1 MKKYLK
7 RGYAVDCGRL
17 LKARK
22 IELVLLDDLKSKKDR
37 LSGKNIID
45 VGCGSG
51 HIAAYFSECNRVLAV
66 DVVDQVSLDIR
77 EKINFIKTENDLS
90 LFSSGE
96 FDIVIL
102 NHVLA
107 HIKNKL
113 KLLLEV
119 NRLLK
124 NEGICYVANPNRYY
138 PVEPYYKIPFLHYLP
153 QKLFL
158 NLAGYLG
165 KNQEDVYLISHLSLK
180 KLAKVA
186 KFTISDYTVNVI
198 NDSERYS
205 SEYKIPFGIKLPG
218 AASIISP
225 TNIYILRKSG

>member
-1 MKKYLK
+1 MNKYLE
-7 RGYAVDCGRL
+7 RGYAVDRGRL
-17 LKARK
+17 VKARK
-22 IELVLLDDLKSKKDR
+22 IEVVLLDYLKSKEDR

-51 HIAAYFSECNRVLAV
+51 HIAAYFSECNRVLAL
-66 DVVDQVSLDIR
+66 DVVDQVSPDIR
-77 EKINFIKTENDLS
+77 EKIKFIKIKNDLS
-90 LFSSGE
+90 SFSTGE

-107 HIKNKL
+107 HVKNKL
-113 KLLLEV
+113 KLLIEI

-124 NEGICYVANPNRYY
+124 NNGICYVANPNRYY
-138 PVEPYYKIPFLHYLP
+138 HIEPYYKIPFLHYLP

-158 NLAGYLG
+158 KLAQYLG

-180 KLAKVA
+180 KIARIA
-186 KFTISDYTVNVI
+186 KFIISDYTI
-198 NDSERYS
+198 NIINESGRYL
-205 SEYKIPFGIKLPG
+205 SEYEIPFGIKLPEI
-218 AASIISP
+218 ASVISP

>member
-1 MKKYLK
+1 MKKYLE

-17 LKARK
+17 VKARK
-22 IELVLLDDLKSKKDR
+22 IELVLLDNLKSKEDR
-37 LSGKNIID
+37 LAGKNIVD

-51 HIAAYFSECNRVLAV
+51 HITAYFSECNRVLAV
-66 DVVDQVSLDIR
+66 DVVDQVSPDIK
-77 EKINFIKTENDLS
+77 ENINFIKIENDLS
-90 LFSSGE
+90 SLPGGE

-124 NEGICYVANPNRYY
+124 NNGICYVANPNRYY

-158 NLAGYLG
+158 KLAGYFG

-180 KLAKVA
+180 KLARIA
-186 KFTISDYTVNVI
+186 KFTISDYTIRII
-198 NDSERYS
+198 NESGRYS
-205 SEYKIPFGIKLPG
+205 SEYEIPFGIKLPG

>member
-1 MKKYLK
+1 MRKYLE

-17 LKARK
+17 VKARK
-22 IELVLLDDLKSKKDR
+22 IELILLDYLKSKEDR

-51 HIAAYFSECNRVLAV
+51 HIAAYFSECNRVLAL
-66 DVVDQVSLDIR
+66 DVVDQVSPDIR
-77 EKINFIKTENDLS
+77 AKINFIKIENDLS
-90 LFSSGE
+90 SFPRGA

-113 KLLLEV
+113 KLMMEI

-124 NEGICYVANPNRYY
+124 NNGICYVANPNRYY

-158 NLAGYLG
+158 KLAKYFG
-165 KNQEDVYLISHLSLK
+165 KNKEDVYLISHLSLK
-180 KLAKVA
+180 KIARIA
-186 KFTISDYTVNVI
+186 KFNISDYTVNVI
-198 NDSERYS
+198 NESERYS
-205 SEYKIPFGIKLPG
+205 SEYKIPFGIKLPDI
-218 AASIISP
+218 ASIVSP

>member
-1 MKKYLK
+1 MKKYLE
-7 RGYAVDCGRL
+7 RGYAVDHGRL
-17 LKARK
+17 VKARK
-22 IELVLLDDLKSKKDR
+22 IELVLLDDLKSKEDR

-51 HIAAYFSECNRVLAV
+51 HIAAYFSECNYVLAL
-66 DVVDQVSLDIR
+66 DVVDQISPDIR
-77 EKINFIKTENDLS
+77 EKIKFIKMENDLS
-90 LFSSGE
+90 SFSRGE

-113 KLLLEV
+113 KLLIEI

-124 NEGICYVANPNRYY
+124 SNGICYIANPNRYY

-153 QKLFL
+153 QKLFFK
-158 NLAGYLG
+158 LAKYFG
-165 KNQEDVYLISHLSLK
+165 KNQEDVYLISHLSIK
-180 KLAKVA
+180 KLARIA

-198 NDSERYS
+198 NESEQYS
-205 SEYKIPFGIKLPG
+205 SEYEISFGIKFPRI
-218 AASIISP
+218 ASIISP
-225 TNIYILRKSG
+225 TNIYILRKSS

>member
-1 MKKYLK
+1 MKKYLE

-17 LKARK
+17 IKARK
-22 IELVLLDDLKSKKDR
+22 IELVLLDNLKSKEDR

-66 DVVDQVSLDIR
+66 DVVDQVSPDIK

-90 LFSSGE
+90 SFSSGG

-107 HIKNKL
+107 HTKNKL
-113 KLLLEV
+113 KLMLGI

-124 NEGICYVANPNRYY
+124 NDGICYVANPNRYY
-138 PVEPYYKIPFLHYLP
+138 PVEPYYRIPFSHYFPEKFFL
-153 QKLFL
+153 KLAKYF
-158 NLAGYLG
+158 G
-165 KNQEDVYLISHLSLK
+165 KNQEDVYLISHLSFK
-180 KLAKVA
+180 KLARIA
-186 KFTISDYTVNVI
+186 KFTIRDYTINVI
-198 NDSERYS
+198 NESGRYS
-205 SEYKIPFGIKLPG
+205 SEYELPFGIKLPG
-218 AASIISP
+218 IASIISP

>member
-1 MKKYLK
+1 MKKCLE
-7 RGYAVDCGRL
+7 RGYAVDSGRL
-17 LKARK
+17 VKARK
-22 IELVLLDDLKSKKDR
+22 IELVLLDYLKSKEDR

-51 HIAAYFSECNRVLAV
+51 HIAAYFSECNRVLAL
-66 DVVDQVSLDIR
+66 DVVDQVSPDIR
-77 EKINFIKTENDLS
+77 GKIKFIKMENDLS
-90 LFSSGE
+90 SFPSGE

-107 HIKNKL
+107 HIKNKF
-113 KLLLEV
+113 KLLIEI

-124 NEGICYVANPNRYY
+124 NNGICYVANPNRYY

-158 NLAGYLG
+158 NLAKYLG

-180 KLAKVA
+180 KLAQIA
-186 KFTISDYTVNVI
+186 KFTISDYTVNLI
-198 NDSERYS
+198 NESGRYS
-205 SEYKIPFGIKLPG
+205 SEYEIPFGIKLPDI
-218 AASIISP
+218 ASVISP

>member
-17 LKARK
+17 VKARK
-22 IELVLLDDLKSKKDR
+22 IELVLLDYLKSKEDR

-51 HIAAYFSECNRVLAV
+51 HIAAYFSESNSVWPV
-66 DVVDQVSLDIR
+66 DVVDQVSPDIR
-77 EKINFIKTENDLS
+77 EKINFIKIEDDLS
-90 LFSSGE
+90 SFPSGE

-113 KLLLEV
+113 NLLIEI

-124 NEGICYVANPNRYY
+124 NSGICYVANPNRYY
-138 PVEPYYKIPFLHYLP
+138 PVEPYYKILCLHYLP

-158 NLAGYLG
+158 KLAGYLG
-165 KNQEDVYLISHLSLK
+165 KNQEDVYLVSHLSLK
-180 KLAKVA
+180 KLAKIA

-198 NDSERYS
+198 NESKRYS
-205 SEYKIPFGIKLPG
+205 SEYEIPLGIKLPEIV
-218 AASIISP
+218 SIISP
-225 TNIYILRKSG
+225 TNIYILKKSG

>member
-1 MKKYLK
+1 MKKYLE
-7 RGYAVDCGRL
+7 RGYAVDRGRL

-22 IELVLLDDLKSKKDR
+22 IELVLLDDLKSKEDR

-51 HIAAYFSECNRVLAV
+51 HIAAYFSECNSVLAL
-66 DVVDQVSLDIR
+66 DVVDQVSPDVR
-77 EKINFIKTENDLS
+77 EKIKFIKIENDLS
-90 LFSSGE
+90 SFPDGE

-113 KLLLEV
+113 KILLEV

-124 NEGICYVANPNRYY
+124 NDGICYVANPNRYY
-138 PVEPYYKIPFLHYLP
+138 PIEPYYKIPFLHYLP
-153 QKLFL
+153 EKLFL
-158 NLAGYLG
+158 KLAGYLG
-165 KNQEDVYLISHLSLK
+165 KNQEDVYLISHLSFK
-180 KLAKVA
+180 KLAEIA
-186 KFTISDYTVNVI
+186 KFTIRDYTVNII
-198 NDSERYS
+198 NEPDRYA
-205 SEYKIPFGIKLPG
+205 SEYKIPFGIKLPR

-225 TNIYILRKSG
+225 TNIYILKKSG

>member
-1 MKKYLK
+1 MKKYLE
-7 RGYAVDCGRL
+7 RGYAVDHGRL
-17 LKARK
+17 VKARK
-22 IELVLLDDLKSKKDR
+22 IELVLLDYLRSKEDR
-37 LSGKNIID
+37 LAGKNIID

-51 HIAAYFSECNRVLAV
+51 QIAAYFSEYNHVSAF
-66 DVVDQVSLDIR
+66 DVIDQISPDIR
-77 EKINFIKTENDLS
+77 EKINFIKIENDLLS
-90 LFSSGE
+90 FPNSE

-113 KLLLEV
+113 KLLIEI

-124 NEGICYVANPNRYY
+124 NDGICYVANPNRYY

-158 NLAGYLG
+158 KLAKYFG
-165 KNQEDVYLISHLSLK
+165 KNKEDVYLISHLSLK
-180 KLAKVA
+180 KIARIA
-186 KFTISDYTVNVI
+186 KFKIRDYTVNVI
-198 NDSERYS
+198 NESERYS
-205 SEYKIPFGIKLPG
+205 SEYKIPFGIKFPKI
-218 AASIISP
+218 ASIISP

>member
-1 MKKYLK
+1 MKKYLE

-17 LKARK
+17 VKARK
-22 IELVLLDDLKSKKDR
+22 VELVLLDNIKSKEDR

-51 HIAAYFSECNRVLAV
+51 HIAGYFSECNRVLAL
-66 DVVDQVSLDIR
+66 DVVDQVSPDIR
-77 EKINFIKTENDLS
+77 GKIKFIKMENDLS
-90 LFSSGE
+90 SFPSGE

-107 HIKNKL
+107 HIKNKF
-113 KLLLEV
+113 KLLIEI

-124 NEGICYVANPNRYY
+124 NNGICYVANPNRYY

-158 NLAGYLG
+158 NLAKYLG
-165 KNQEDVYLISHLSLK
+165 KNQEDVYLVSHLSIK
-180 KLAKVA
+180 KLAEIA
-186 KFTISDYTVNVI
+186 KFTISDYTVNLI
-198 NDSERYS
+198 NESGRYS
-205 SEYKIPFGIKLPG
+205 SEYKIPFGIKLPDI
-218 AASIISP
+218 ASIVSP

>member
-1 MKKYLK
+1 MNKYLE
-7 RGYAVDCGRL
+7 RGYAVDRGRL
-17 LKARK
+17 VKARK
-22 IELVLLDDLKSKKDR
+22 IELVLLDYLKSKEDR

-51 HIAAYFSECNRVLAV
+51 HIAAYFSEGNRVLAV
-66 DVVDQVSLDIR
+66 DVVDQVSPDIK

-90 LFSSGE
+90 SFSSGG

-107 HIKNKL
+107 HTKNKL
-113 KLLLEV
+113 KLMLGI

-124 NEGICYVANPNRYY
+124 NDGICYVANPNRYY

-153 QKLFL
+153 QKLFFK
-158 NLAGYLG
+158 LAKYFG
-165 KNQEDVYLISHLSLK
+165 KNQEDVYLISHLSIK
-180 KLAKVA
+180 KLARIA

-198 NDSERYS
+198 NESEQYS
-205 SEYKIPFGIKLPG
+205 SEYEISFGIKFPRI
-218 AASIISP
+218 ASIISP
-225 TNIYILRKSG
+225 TNIYILRKSS